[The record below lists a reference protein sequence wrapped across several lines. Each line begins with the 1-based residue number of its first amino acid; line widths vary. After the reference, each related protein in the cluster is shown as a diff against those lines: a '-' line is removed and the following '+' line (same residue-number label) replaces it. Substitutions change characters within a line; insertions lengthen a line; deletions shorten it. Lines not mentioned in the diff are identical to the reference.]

1 MKVEKLIA
9 DTVNGNPIKVKFR
22 DKEMEIPRPTLG
34 TLIEAS
40 KHIAELPEFEIKN
53 DIQLAVQQTLS
64 IAQNCGKIAE
74 IMAILMLGKKN
85 MYDEIRIFGRTIRIR
100 DNVKRLAAEV
110 ENLTSQE
117 IADIL
122 VAILSSMDCGFFLST
137 IISLNG
143 INMLKKTTKETTA
156 SGQPQQVS

>member
-53 DIQLAVQQTLS
+53 DIQFAVQQTLS

>member
-85 MYDEIRIFGRTIRIR
+85 MYDEIRIFGRTIRIKNR
-100 DNVKRLAAEV
+100 VKKLAAEI

-117 IADIL
+117 CSELL
-122 VAILSSMDCGFFLST
+122 VAIFSSMDCGFFLGI
-137 IISLNG
+137 IISLQG
-143 INMLKKTTKETTA
+143 INQLKKTTSETTA
-156 SGQPQQVS
+156 SGQPSQVS